1 MGRGCRISITPAKLE
16 SVNERPAARTHASA
30 GLNLSLGDVYHI
42 LFRHKWKILLIAGA
56 GILGALL
63 LPLLHQAP
71 YTSEAK
77 LYIRYVLES
86 STPTPDAND
95 PRIKLPDN
103 RGDSI
108 VNTELEILTS
118 LDLAQE
124 VADTI
129 GAEKILGPGGRDRF
143 QAGTV
148 VRKGLTAEVPK
159 NSSVIRL
166 SFQHANPEIVRP
178 VLQQVIDFYFK
189 KHTEMH
195 AVGAF
200 DDFLTQETD
209 QLRSD
214 LAKTEHDLDRAKT
227 NLGYYASL
235 EDAKK
240 FQGEQI
246 SKIRQSIFDAEAEL
260 AERKAAAEQLTGHV
274 NESPDTASNRV
285 ALVSA
290 EKFAD
295 YREIVGRLENL
306 RKREEN
312 DSIVFTRESAR
323 IKSIRQQISETVA
336 AKAELEKENP
346 GLLMIGVSDSRHLDG
361 TQSPRAN
368 LSAETARVG
377 ALSSKIAVLNAQL
390 ERLQK
395 EAAAVGSAEGTI
407 TKLQL
412 QKEIEEGR
420 YRHFVKG
427 LEQARIDEKIG
438 SGKAPNLKLIQKPSP
453 PFRDGTKL
461 QKARIGIIAGALVV
475 AIGLAFIL
483 ELFVDRTVKHAAEIE
498 SKFGL
503 PLFLTIPLLHE
514 RRSRWPLLKNVP
526 LLSNGNG
533 HRNGKKSLPE
543 PKPMLPIDET
553 KADSLDD
560 VFNGNGSRL
569 PLRPFFEAL
578 RDRLISY
585 FEIKNLTHKP
595 KLVAVTSCREGS
607 GVSTFA
613 AGLAAS
619 LSETGEGNVLLVD
632 MSKQNGSPK
641 QFIGGRLHCG
651 LDDALER
658 EKRDTALVQENLYVV
673 TESGNGHAN
682 GKLSRILPK
691 RFTNL
696 VPKLK
701 ASDYDYIIFDMP
713 PVSQLSV
720 TPRVAKFMD
729 IMLVV
734 AEAEKTDREVFKR
747 AITMLAESKA
757 NLGAVL
763 NKRRSYVP
771 TALQQE
777 I

>member
-1 MGRGCRISITPAKLE
+1 
-16 SVNERPAARTHASA
+16 
-30 GLNLSLGDVYHI
+30 
-42 LFRHKWKILLIAGA
+42 
-56 GILGALL
+56 
-63 LPLLHQAP
+63 
-71 YTSEAK
+71 
-77 LYIRYVLES
+77 
-86 STPTPDAND
+86 
-95 PRIKLPDN
+95 
-103 RGDSI
+103 
-108 VNTELEILTS
+108 
-118 LDLAQE
+118 
-124 VADTI
+124 
-129 GAEKILGPGGRDRF
+129 
-143 QAGTV
+143 
-148 VRKGLTAEVPK
+148 
-159 NSSVIRL
+159 
-166 SFQHANPEIVRP
+166 
-178 VLQQVIDFYFK
+178 
-189 KHTEMH
+189 
-195 AVGAF
+195 
-200 DDFLTQETD
+200 
-209 QLRSD
+209 
-214 LAKTEHDLDRAKT
+214 
-227 NLGYYASL
+227 
-235 EDAKK
+235 
-240 FQGEQI
+240 
-246 SKIRQSIFDAEAEL
+246 
-260 AERKAAAEQLTGHV
+260 
-274 NESPDTASNRV
+274 
-285 ALVSA
+285 
-290 EKFAD
+290 
-295 YREIVGRLENL
+295 
-306 RKREEN
+306 
-312 DSIVFTRESAR
+312 
-323 IKSIRQQISETVA
+323 
-336 AKAELEKENP
+336 
-346 GLLMIGVSDSRHLDG
+346 MI
-361 TQSPRAN
+361 
-368 LSAETARVG
+368 VG
-377 ALSSKIAVLNAQL
+377 AL
-390 ERLQK
+390 
-395 EAAAVGSAEGTI
+395 
-407 TKLQL
+407 
-412 QKEIEEGR
+412 
-420 YRHFVKG
+420 
-427 LEQARIDEKIG
+427 
-438 SGKAPNLKLIQKPSP
+438 
-453 PFRDGTKL
+453 
-461 QKARIGIIAGALVV
+461 AL

-483 ELFVDRTVKHAAEIE
+483 EMFVDRTVKHAAEIE

-514 RRSRWPLLKNVP
+514 RQSRWASLKNVP
-526 LLSNGNG
+526 VLSNGNG
-533 HRNGKKSLPE
+533 HRNGRRALSE
-543 PKPMLPIDET
+543 PNPMLPIDET
-553 KADSLDD
+553 EADSLDD
-560 VFNGNGSRL
+560 RFNGNSSRL

-747 AITMLAESKA
+747 AIAMLAESKA

-771 TALQQE
+771 KALQQE